1 MLWCFAGILK
11 FLQIFGQGTPH
22 FHFALSSTN
31 CVVITAPLSIVTI
44 PPFLLPA
51 LSLFFF
57 FLPTPGVSTLP
68 LKFLSLWKNACA
80 LQLGDHWHGCSRNL
94 QLLNLFPIAFLVSV
108 LSHMHNWTS
117 NTQLAPNSTVV
128 PLVACNGQLLS
139 LLYLICFLG
148 DFPGGQ
154 GVKTLHF
161 QCRGHRFDPWSG
173 N

>member
-31 CVVITAPLSIVTI
+31 CVAITAPLSIVTTL
-44 PPFLLPA
+44 PFLLPA

-57 FLPTPGVSTLP
+57 STYTRSLNSPFEVSLTMEKCLCSVVRGSLARLFQKSLVTYPVSHCISGICP
-68 LKFLSLWKNACA
+68 LSYA
-80 LQLGDHWHGCSRNL
+80 QL
-94 QLLNLFPIAFLVSV
+94 
-108 LSHMHNWTS
+108 TS